1 MHEEYVV
8 KGNYAIMKCSVP
20 SFVADLITVVSWLD
34 SHGQTYTP
42 NPLNYGKKHFN
53 MENQILY
60 SPDLN
65 MTAMLYLKGHD
76 SNCVILCHVKN
87 IESFFVPI
95 IAAVNQE
102 YMTGASDEYVV
113 SGNFALM
120 KCEIP
125 SFVAD
130 LVKVINWQD
139 NNGEMFATNSANSY
153 GTLCWWFF
161 ILEIILEIKN
171 ALL

>member
-1 MHEEYVV
+1 MIVIV
-8 KGNYAIMKCSVP
+8 
-20 SFVADLITVVSWLD
+20 SF
-34 SHGQTYTP
+34 
-42 NPLNYGKKHFN
+42 
-53 MENQILY
+53 
-60 SPDLN
+60 
-65 MTAMLYLKGHD
+65 
-76 SNCVILCHVKN
+76 CVKN